1 MRSMFRKFKTKHS
14 EKSLIR
20 WAVVGT
26 TTTAIDYL
34 IFIALYMP
42 TKSVFG
48 ANLFAAITA
57 TTFNYLMHHK
67 WTFRS
72 NQQHTISGVKYLV
85 NLSFWWLISSLI
97 ITSLIAVGIDPRI
110 AKLVPLIFI
119 VPVNYFVLNRI
130 VFSKKF

>member
-48 ANLFAAITA
+48 ANLVAAMTA

-72 NQQHTISGVKYLV
+72 NQQHTISGVKYLL
-85 NLSFWWLISSLI
+85 NLSFWWLTSSLI
-97 ITSLIAVGIDPRI
+97 IESLIAVGIDARV

>member
-1 MRSMFRKFKTKHS
+1 MFRKFKTKHS

-48 ANLFAAITA
+48 ANLVAAMTA

-72 NQQHTISGVKYLV
+72 NQQHTISGVKYLL
-85 NLSFWWLISSLI
+85 NLSFWWLTSSLI
-97 ITSLIAVGIDPRI
+97 IESLIAVGIDARV

>member
-48 ANLFAAITA
+48 ANLIAAMTA

-72 NQQHTISGVKYLV
+72 NQQHAISGVKYLL
-85 NLSFWWLISSLI
+85 NLSFWWLTSSSIIEFLI
-97 ITSLIAVGIDPRI
+97 DVGIDARV
-110 AKLVPLIFI
+110 AKIVPLMFI

>member
-1 MRSMFRKFKTKHS
+1 MRSKFKNFKIRHS

-26 TTTAIDYL
+26 TTTAIDYI

-48 ANLFAAITA
+48 ANLVAAITA

-72 NQQHTISGVKYLV
+72 NQQHTISGVKYFV
-85 NLSFWWLISSLI
+85 NLSFWWLTSSLI
-97 ITSLIAVGIDPRI
+97 IKSLITVGVDARV
-110 AKLVPLIFI
+110 AKLVPLVFI
-119 VPVNYFVLNRI
+119 VPINYFVLNRI

>member
-1 MRSMFRKFKTKHS
+1 MRSKFENFKIKYP

-20 WAVVGT
+20 WGVVGT

-48 ANLFAAITA
+48 ANLVAAITA

-72 NQQHTISGVKYLV
+72 NQQHAISGVKYLV
-85 NLSFWWLISSLI
+85 NLSFWWLTSSLI
-97 ITSLIAVGIDPRI
+97 IKSLIAVGIDARV

>member
-26 TTTAIDYL
+26 TTAAIDYL

-48 ANLFAAITA
+48 ANLVAAMTA

-72 NQQHTISGVKYLV
+72 NQQHTISVVKYLV
-85 NLSFWWLISSLI
+85 NLSFWWLTSSLI
-97 ITSLIAVGIDPRI
+97 INSLIAVEIDARV

-130 VFSKKF
+130 VFSNKF

>member
-1 MRSMFRKFKTKHS
+1 MRSKFGNLKNKHS

-26 TTTAIDYL
+26 TTTVIDYL
-34 IFIALYMP
+34 TFVVLYTP
-42 TKSVFG
+42 TNSVFG
-48 ANLFAAITA
+48 ANLVAAIAA
-57 TTFNYLMHHK
+57 TSFNYLMHHK

-72 NQQHTISGVKYLV
+72 KQQHTISGVKYLV
-85 NLSFWWLISSLI
+85 NLSFWWLTSSLI
-97 ITSLIAVGIDPRI
+97 IKSLIAIGIDARL

>member
-1 MRSMFRKFKTKHS
+1 MRSKFENFKIKHP

-26 TTTAIDYL
+26 ITTAIDYL

-48 ANLFAAITA
+48 ANLVAAITA
-57 TTFNYLMHHK
+57 TAFNYLMHHR

-85 NLSFWWLISSLI
+85 NLGFWWLTSSLI
-97 ITSLIAVGIDPRI
+97 IKSLISVGIDARV
-110 AKLVPLIFI
+110 AKLMPLIFI

>member
-1 MRSMFRKFKTKHS
+1 MFRKFKTKHS

-26 TTTAIDYL
+26 TTAAIDYL

-48 ANLFAAITA
+48 ANLVAAMTA

-72 NQQHTISGVKYLV
+72 NQQHTISVVKYLV
-85 NLSFWWLISSLI
+85 NLSFWWLTSSLI
-97 ITSLIAVGIDPRI
+97 INSLIAVEIDARV

-130 VFSKKF
+130 VFSNKF

>member
-1 MRSMFRKFKTKHS
+1 MRAMFRKFKTKHS

-20 WAVVGT
+20 WALVGT

-48 ANLFAAITA
+48 ANLFAAFTA

-97 ITSLIAVGIDPRI
+97 ITSIIAVGIDARF

-119 VPVNYFVLNRI
+119 VPVNYFVLNGI

>member
-1 MRSMFRKFKTKHS
+1 MRLKFENFKIRHS

-26 TTTAIDYL
+26 TTTAIDYI

-48 ANLFAAITA
+48 ANLVAAITA

-85 NLSFWWLISSLI
+85 NLSFWWLTSSLI
-97 ITSLIAVGIDPRI
+97 IESLIAVGIDARV
-110 AKLVPLIFI
+110 AKLVPLIFT

>member
-1 MRSMFRKFKTKHS
+1 MFRKFKTKQS

-57 TTFNYLMHHK
+57 TTFNYLTHHK

-72 NQQHTISGVKYLV
+72 NQQYTISGVKYLV
-85 NLSFWWLISSLI
+85 NLSFWWLTSSLI
-97 ITSLIAVGIDPRI
+97 IKSLIAVGIDARV

-130 VFSKKF
+130 VFSNKF

>member
-1 MRSMFRKFKTKHS
+1 MFRKFKTKHS

-48 ANLFAAITA
+48 ANLIAAMTA

-72 NQQHTISGVKYLV
+72 NQQHAISGVKYLL
-85 NLSFWWLISSLI
+85 NLSFWWLTSSSIIEFLI
-97 ITSLIAVGIDPRI
+97 DVGIDARV
-110 AKLVPLIFI
+110 AKIVPLMFI

>member
-1 MRSMFRKFKTKHS
+1 MRSKFENLKNKHS
-14 EKSLIR
+14 EKSQIR

-26 TTTAIDYL
+26 TTTVIDYL
-34 IFIALYMP
+34 IFIVLYTP
-42 TKSVFG
+42 TNSVFG
-48 ANLFAAITA
+48 ANLVAAIVA
-57 TTFNYLMHHK
+57 TSFNYLMHHK

-85 NLSFWWLISSLI
+85 NLSFWWLTSSLI
-97 ITSLIAVGIDPRI
+97 IKSLIAIGIDARL